1 MTQLEGRLKVR
12 DEEIESKDKAI
23 EELYMVLDLH
33 MNGALTEKAINEE
46 MSNEEGSYE
55 EASHEGEA
63 SA

>member
-1 MTQLEGRLKVR
+1 MR